1 MAEIFLKIAEMRVL
15 QGGNLRSILFG
26 AVALRLARR
35 ALEAS
40 AHGKAYSLPRDLPAE
55 LTTRRAGAFIT
66 LVRNGKLRACW
77 GTLEAQHRHLAEEI
91 VAAAAGVC
99 TRDSRYPPLRPEE
112 VRHLKIIL
120 TIVTSPPEPTSP
132 KHICPRKHGVLVRSG
147 ERSAVVLP
155 HEGRTVRRM
164 LTMARQKAGIHQ
176 GEPIEVYVFRVQTF
190 SE

>member
-1 MAEIFLKIAEMRVL
+1 MRKL
-15 QGGNLRSILFG
+15 PS
-26 AVALRLARR
+26 ASYALRVARG
-35 ALEAS
+35 ALEA
-40 AHGKAYSLPRDLPAE
+40 AVRGNTYRLPGDLPTD
-55 LTTRRAGAFIT
+55 LTAQRAGAFIT

-99 TRDSRYPPLRPEE
+99 TRDPRYPPLRPEE

>member
-1 MAEIFLKIAEMRVL
+1 MRV
-15 QGGNLRSILFG
+15 SPF
-26 AVALRLARR
+26 ATSALRLARG

-40 AHGKAYSLPRDLPAE
+40 VHGKAYRLPRDLPSE
-55 LTTRRAGAFIT
+55 LTSQRAGAFIT
-66 LVRNGKLRACW
+66 LVRNGQLRACW

-91 VAAAAGVC
+91 VAAAEGVC
-99 TRDSRYPPLRPEE
+99 TRDTRFPPLRPDE

-120 TIVTSPPEPTSP
+120 TIVASPPEPAHPTR
-132 KHICPRKHGVLVRSG
+132 IRPREHGVLIRSG

-164 LTMARQKAGIHQ
+164 LAMARQKAGIRE
-176 GEPIEVYVFRVQTF
+176 GEPVEIYVFRVQTF